1 MQKRN
6 TLVASVLAL
15 VVAAPVFAQ
24 GALVGIDALD
34 DQIDDIQDAAVDEI
48 DEGQDSQ
55 RYGPNQFAQGWTGN
69 IALGF
74 SATSGNTDTTD
85 LDLAGRFRYGN
96 GPWNHTFGFA
106 AEVSEENS
114 VRSKEKVYATYD
126 VNRYLNDQFYVFA
139 LGSLRYDDFNSYRW
153 DAFFGVGPGVRV
165 INKEDHAWRVQAG
178 PGVRYLEDQTGI
190 DTTEIAG
197 LLSSRYY
204 YAFSDAV
211 YVTNDTDVLFSE
223 TNTTAV
229 NVLAMNYK
237 LTDVLSTRAY
247 YRAEWDSDP
256 LQNFDP
262 SDSSVGI
269 ALVYGF

>member
-96 GPWNHTFGFA
+96 GPWNHTFDFDLFRAQA
-106 AEVSEENS
+106 AILNLFEHKISELPRVE
-114 VRSKEKVYATYD
+114 RS
-126 VNRYLNDQFYVFA
+126 R
-139 LGSLRYDDFNSYRW
+139 
-153 DAFFGVGPGVRV
+153 
-165 INKEDHAWRVQAG
+165 
-178 PGVRYLEDQTGI
+178 
-190 DTTEIAG
+190 
-197 LLSSRYY
+197 
-204 YAFSDAV
+204 
-211 YVTNDTDVLFSE
+211 
-223 TNTTAV
+223 
-229 NVLAMNYK
+229 
-237 LTDVLSTRAY
+237 
-247 YRAEWDSDP
+247 
-256 LQNFDP
+256 
-262 SDSSVGI
+262 
-269 ALVYGF
+269 